1 MSIAASLSNNLTTSG
16 VFKAAAVNNTSCDNI
31 TTFASIPAGGAL
43 VLLSTQTASAS
54 ASIDF
59 TSNIDSTYDSYIFK
73 FIDLHP
79 SVDAASLVFQADTGT
94 NTNYNLTMTTT
105 MFRSYHSEDDLLSG
119 LGYITGEDQA
129 QGTAFQK
136 LIHGSA
142 IGSDNDQSGVGTLQV
157 FNPSSSTLVK
167 HFISRTNAVHQDDIS
182 MDMYVAGYF
191 NLTTPITRFRFKM
204 DSGNIDDGIIKLYGV
219 KKS

>member
-1 MSIAASLSNNLTTSG
+1 MALNFANNNSLSAITSLP
-16 VFKAAAVNNTSCDNI
+16 
-31 TTFASIPAGGAL
+31 ASISSGAIT
-43 VLLSTQTASAS
+43 LLQTQTASSS
-54 ASIDF
+54 ATIDF
-59 TSNIDSTYDSYIFK
+59 TSNIDSTYDSYVFK

-105 MFRSYHSEDDLLSG
+105 MFRAYHNENDADSG

-129 QGTAFQK
+129 QGTSFQK

-142 IGSDNDQSGVGTLQV
+142 IGNDNDQSGVGTLQV
-157 FNPSSSTLVK
+157 FNPSSSTFVK
-167 HFISRTNAVHQDDIS
+167 HFISRTNAVHQSDIS

-191 NLTTPITRFRFKM
+191 NATTPITRFRFKM
-204 DSGNIDDGIIKLYGV
+204 DSGNIDDGVIKLYGI
-219 KKS
+219 S